1 MKDNSFYSRKQ
12 LIKRKDITVLNI
24 YSPNSDVHNFLKH
37 ILMSEGHAAAEAIQI

>member
-12 LIKRKDITVLNI
+12 LIKRKDITILNI

-37 ILMSEGHAAAEAIQI
+37 EGHAAAEAIQI